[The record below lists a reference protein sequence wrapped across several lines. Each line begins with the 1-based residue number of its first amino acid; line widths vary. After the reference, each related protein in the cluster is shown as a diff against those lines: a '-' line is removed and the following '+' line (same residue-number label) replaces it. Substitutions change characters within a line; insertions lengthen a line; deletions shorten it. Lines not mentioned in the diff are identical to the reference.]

1 MCVCQIQILANL
13 VQYASKRRIGLL
25 FLYALTITQVQEV
38 TMGYLLQRGP
48 EEGRIMFPGSQPVS
62 LARSNLHMLREQRD
76 SYLVRR
82 HFRVFGC
89 IT

>member
-1 MCVCQIQILANL
+1 
-13 VQYASKRRIGLL
+13 
-25 FLYALTITQVQEV
+25 
-38 TMGYLLQRGP
+38 MGYLLQRGP

-82 HFRVFGC
+82 HLRVFGC